1 MVVHGSSTPLTWVRI
16 SLPAPKF
23 NIIIIII
30 MRTDIQNGYK
40 VNDERIEDLIV
51 DELSR
56 LDHKLDTIINIMV
69 EKLINKND

>member
-1 MVVHGSSTPLTWVRI
+1 
-16 SLPAPKF
+16 
-23 NIIIIII
+23 